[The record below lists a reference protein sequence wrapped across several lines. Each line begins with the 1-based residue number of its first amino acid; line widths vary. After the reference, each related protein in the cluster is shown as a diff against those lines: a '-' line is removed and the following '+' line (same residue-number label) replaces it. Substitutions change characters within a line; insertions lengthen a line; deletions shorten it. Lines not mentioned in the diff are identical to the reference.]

1 VLSAI
6 LTFLAAGLAIVVAGS
21 VLTRCGDAIA
31 ELTGLGRLLVGAVLV
46 AGATSLPEVLVDVN
60 AVAREGLPDLAVGDL
75 LGSSLMNL
83 LILATIDFMVRSPRR
98 MLSRMSAAHALS
110 ATMAILLTAMVAAAI
125 LVPFRHEFLGIGT
138 GVWAIGIVYV
148 LGLRMTF
155 FDQRF
160 AAEVEGEKAPVP
172 EVGGKKLSL
181 KMATTGFLVAGAVI
195 FLAAPYLAH
204 AAGRIAELTGAGST
218 FIGSTLVALS
228 TSLPELVATIA
239 AVRIGAQ
246 DLAVGNIF
254 GSNAFNMVILLP
266 VDLAHPGCLLADVS
280 PAHAITAMAVVIVT
294 AVAVLGILYRAE
306 KRIWLI
312 EPDAAMVVLLV
323 LGALG
328 LLYAL
333 RPTT

>member
-1 VLSAI
+1 VTTAI
-6 LTFLAAGLAIVVAGS
+6 LTFLVAGAAIVAAGS

-46 AGATSLPEVLVDVN
+46 AGATSLPEVLVDIN
-60 AVAREGLPDLAVGDL
+60 AVAREGLPDLALGDL

-83 LILATIDFMVRSPRR
+83 LILAAIDFMARSPRR

-125 LVPFRHEFLGIGT
+125 LVPFKHEILGIGT

-148 LGLRMTF
+148 LGLRLTF

-160 AAEVEGEKAPVP
+160 ATEVAGEKPPVP
-172 EVGGKKLSL
+172 EVKGRKLSL
-181 KMATTGFLVAGAVI
+181 RAATTGFLLAGAVI

-204 AAGRIAELTGAGST
+204 AAGRIAEITGAGST
-218 FIGSTLVALS
+218 FIGSTLVAMS

-266 VDLAHPGCLLADVS
+266 VDIAHPGCLLADVS
-280 PAHAITAMAVVIVT
+280 PAHAITALAVIIVT
-294 AVAVLGILYRAE
+294 AVATLGILYRAE
-306 KRIWLI
+306 KRIWFI
-312 EPDAAMVVLLV
+312 EPDALLVVLLV

-328 LLYAL
+328 LLYTL
-333 RPTT
+333 RPKT

>member
-1 VLSAI
+1 MTGAI
-6 LTFLAAGLAIVVAGS
+6 LTFLAAGTAIVVAGS

-46 AGATSLPEVLVDVN
+46 AGATSLPEVLVDIN

-125 LVPFRHEFLGIGT
+125 LVPFKHEILGIGT
-138 GVWAIGIVYV
+138 GVWAIGIVYF
-148 LGLRMTF
+148 LGLRMTY

-160 AAEVEGEKAPVP
+160 AADVAGEKAPAP
-172 EVGGKKLSL
+172 EVGGRKLSL
-181 KMATTGFLVAGAVI
+181 KAATTGFVAAGAVI

-239 AVRIGAQ
+239 AVRMGAS

-266 VDLAHPGCLLADVS
+266 VDLAHPGAVLADVS
-280 PAHAITAMAVVIVT
+280 PAHAITALAVIIVT

-312 EPDAAMVVLLV
+312 EPDAALVVLLV

-333 RPTT
+333 RPAN

>member
-1 VLSAI
+1 MTSAI
-6 LTFLAAGLAIVVAGS
+6 LTFLAAGIAIVAAGS

-31 ELTGLGRLLVGAVLV
+31 ELTGLGRLLVGAILV
-46 AGATSLPEVLVDVN
+46 AGATSLPEVLVDIN

-110 ATMAILLTAMVAAAI
+110 ATMAILLSAMVAAAI
-125 LVPFRHEFLGIGT
+125 LIPFKHEILGVGT
-138 GVWAIGIVYV
+138 GVWAIAIVYI

-160 AAEVEGEKAPVP
+160 ATEVAGEKVPVP
-172 EVGGKKLSL
+172 KVAGKRLSL
-181 KMATTGFLVAGAVI
+181 KWATTGFVGAGAVI
-195 FLAAPYLAH
+195 FVAAPYLAN
-204 AAGRIAELTGAGST
+204 AAGRIAEISGAGST
-218 FIGSTLVALS
+218 FIGSTLVAFS

-239 AVRIGAQ
+239 AVRMGAQ

-254 GSNAFNMVILLP
+254 GSNAFNMVILFP

-280 PAHAITAMAVVIVT
+280 EAHAITALAVIVVT

-306 KRIWLI
+306 KRIWFI
-312 EPDAAMVVLLV
+312 EPDAFLVVLLV
-323 LGALG
+323 LGSLG

-333 RPTT
+333 RPAR